1 MSNLTK
7 GLLALTASACLQN
20 VAQAAPLVA
29 DQATAKGVVE
39 DSHLNVLLRN
49 YYWNRDGKN
58 GGVDR
63 RDWSQGVIANFESGF
78 TQGTVGFG
86 VDAYGAFALKLDGG
100 AGTTGLGNLP
110 INRNGEP
117 EDSYGKSGG
126 ALKVRVSKT
135 VLKIGE
141 MQPKNPLFAPGGVR
155 VLPQTASGINLLS
168 SEIDNLNMDAGHFY
182 SGTSP
187 ATTRSDGELFAS
199 YARKASS
206 EADYIG
212 GKYSPSP
219 NFSLSLYG
227 SELKDIWHQY
237 YTGANYVLP
246 LSTTQALNVD
256 FSLYRTL
263 DTGKADAGDI
273 NNTTW
278 SLAAG
283 YTFLGAHKIT
293 LAYQKVHGD
302 TPFDTIAFGNGSGNK
317 GDSVWLSNAIQYSDF
332 NGPGEKSWQV
342 RYDLNMAPYGVQG
355 LTFMTRYVSG
365 DDIDG
370 TKVDSNSAYRNRYGE
385 DGKHHE
391 LNLEAKY
398 VVQAGPAKNLSLRLR
413 QAWHRAN
420 TAQGEGD
427 LSDLRLIVEYPI
439 SVF

>member
-1 MSNLTK
+1 MSNLNK
-7 GLLALTASACLQN
+7 GLLALTVAACLQN
-20 VAQAAPLVA
+20 VAMAAPLVA
-29 DQATAKGVVE
+29 DQATSRGFVE

-63 RDWSQGVIANFESGF
+63 RDWTQGVIANFESGF

-110 INRNGEP
+110 VNRNGEP
-117 EDSYGKSGG
+117 EDSYGKSSG

-135 VLKIGE
+135 VVKVGE
-141 MQPKNPLFAPGGVR
+141 MQPRNPLFAPGGVR
-155 VLPQTASGINLLS
+155 VLPQTASGVSVLS
-168 SEIDNLNMDAGHFY
+168 SEFDNLNLDAGHFY

-199 YARKASS
+199 YARKSAST
-206 EADYIG
+206 ADYIG
-212 GKYSPSP
+212 GKYSPSS
-219 NFSLSLYG
+219 NLSLSLYG

-246 LSTTQALNVD
+246 LSNTQALNFD

-263 DTGKADAGDI
+263 DTGKADAGNI

-278 SLAAG
+278 SLATG
-283 YTFLGAHKIT
+283 YTFFSAHKIT
-293 LAYQKVHGD
+293 LAYQKVHGN
-302 TPFDTIAFGNGSGNK
+302 TPFDTIAFGNGAGNK

-332 NGPGEKSWQV
+332 NAPNERSWQV
-342 RYDLNMAPYGVQG
+342 RYDLNLAPYGVQG

-365 DDIDG
+365 EGIDG
-370 TKVDSNSAYRNRYGE
+370 SKVDSGSAYRNRYGE

-420 TAQGEGD
+420 TTQGEGD
-427 LSDLRLIVEYPI
+427 QNDLRLIVEYPI

>member
-1 MSNLTK
+1 MNYLNK
-7 GLLALTASACLQN
+7 GLVVLTVSACLQN
-20 VAQAAPLVA
+20 VAFAAPVVR
-29 DQATAKGVVE
+29 DQSMSQGFVQ
-39 DSHLNVLLRN
+39 DSSFNILLRN

-58 GGVDR
+58 GAVDR

-86 VDAYGAFALKLDGG
+86 VDAFGDFALKLDGG

-110 INRNGEP
+110 VNRNGEP

-126 ALKVRVSKT
+126 AVKVRVSRT
-135 VLKIGE
+135 VLKVGE

-155 VLPQTASGINLLS
+155 VLPQTASGVNLLS
-168 SEIDNLNMDAGHFY
+168 SEIDNLNIDAGHFY

-187 ATTRSDGELFAS
+187 ATTRSDGDLYAS
-199 YARKASS
+199 YARRASS
-206 EADYIG
+206 EADYLG
-212 GKYSPSP
+212 GKYTPTD
-219 NFSLSLYG
+219 NLTLMLYG

-237 YTGANYVLP
+237 YTNASYVLP
-246 LSTTQALNVD
+246 LSSSQALNLD
-256 FSLYRTL
+256 FNLYRTL
-263 DTGKADAGDI
+263 DTGKADAGKI

-283 YTFLGAHKIT
+283 YSFLGAHKIT
-293 LAYQKVHGD
+293 LAYQKVDGD

-317 GDSVWLSNAIQYSDF
+317 GDSVWLTNAIQYSDF
-332 NGPGEKSWQV
+332 NGPGERSWQA
-342 RYDLNMAPYGVQG
+342 RYDLNMAAYGAPG
-355 LTFMTRYVSG
+355 LSFMSRYVSG

-370 TKVDSNSAYRNRYGE
+370 TKVDSRSAYYRRYGE

-391 LNLEAKY
+391 LNVEAKY
-398 VVQAGPAKNLSLRLR
+398 VVQSGAAKNLSLRLR

-420 TAQGEGD
+420 TDQGEGD
-427 LSDLRLIVEYPI
+427 QNDLRLIVEYPI